1 MLWCHAPRAK
11 CDKCLKIYLS
21 LVHPIQVSQSWNKF
35 WDYVLMAV
43 DNSLNYFMSR
53 RLAIVYHEVVKRR
66 EEY

>member
-1 MLWCHAPRAK
+1 
-11 CDKCLKIYLS
+11 
-21 LVHPIQVSQSWNKF
+21 
-35 WDYVLMAV
+35 MAV